1 MRNRSSESSQSG
13 SIVGA
18 VGVGPVGVGAVGVG
32 PVGVGPV
39 GVGAVGVGAAAGFMV
54 GVSYSNV
61 EPKAKR
67 NVSRCQLQNL

>member
-13 SIVGA
+13 SIVG
-18 VGVGPVGVGAVGVG
+18 V
-32 PVGVGPV
+32 VGVGPV